1 MRGGC
6 GRGCGL
12 PHPVVPLDPSSASG
26 SKRIGASKKGNPGVI
41 RLLVLVGLILGA
53 SPAFGQ
59 DGLPA
64 EFYGDW
70 QGKEVTASE
79 GSDAVEVTAEDLSVR
94 IEADETGFRMH
105 WTALEREKVGG
116 PLVRRP
122 IEARFVPTDRP
133 GVFAFEPEDSSM
145 LLSLFGDPATNN
157 PLEGEPLLWARFD
170 GKALS
175 IYGLVINPEG
185 GFDLYQHVRRL
196 TGDGMTVRQIHR
208 TEDKAVILDGRLVR
222 VGD

>member
-1 MRGGC
+1 
-6 GRGCGL
+6 
-12 PHPVVPLDPSSASG
+12 VA
-26 SKRIGASKKGNPGVI
+26 
-41 RLLVLVGLILGA
+41 RLLVLIGLILGA
-53 SPAFGQ
+53 GPAWGQ

-64 EFYGDW
+64 DFNGEWRGEELTISE
-70 QGKEVTASE
+70 GEGLEVTA
-79 GSDAVEVTAEDLSVR
+79 DDLSVR
-94 IEADETGFRMH
+94 IGPEGDGFRMH
-105 WTALEREKVGG
+105 WTALSRDKVGG
-116 PLVRRP
+116 PLVRHP
-122 IEARFVPTDRP
+122 IEASFAPTDRP
-133 GVFAFEPEDSSM
+133 GVFAFVPEQSSM
-145 LLSLFGDPATNN
+145 LLQLFGDPETNN

-175 IYGLVINPEG
+175 VYGLEINAEG